1 MSIIHCKIKH
11 SFKIIY
17 KLCHHLLHWQ
27 LYKYG
32 HMYFMVNTQKYGTC
46 IMFSLKACCYET
58 PLPMVSQSPPFLSE
72 GKKGNVYV
80 SITSRIIEQVNIWG
94 LC

>member
-58 PLPMVSQSPPFLSE
+58 PLPMVSQSPPFLSD
-72 GKKGNVYV
+72 GKKVMCV
-80 SITSRIIEQVNIWG
+80 SLNH
-94 LC
+94 